1 MLEVLLVED
10 DDIIRQSIAAALG
23 RAGHRV
29 TEAADGEQA
38 ASLVDARQ
46 FDLAICDVQMPKLDG
61 LTLFRR
67 VRHVA
72 PRTAVVIMTSFGRIP
87 DAVGS
92 LRDGAVDYVTK
103 PFDPDEFTERV
114 IGPINERFTL
124 RRELDRARKASDDAR
139 DGDRLVSQSLQMQKL
154 VEQVEALAHTDVP
167 VLLTGERG
175 TGKKI
180 VARLLHDRGPRRNGP
195 FVIVPCTSLP
205 DLMLESELRELSDTR
220 RNARDGWFRSA
231 SKGTIVLDGV
241 DTLPISA
248 QSSLLRVI
256 QEPGMLA
263 HRTNEW
269 VSVGVRLVAT
279 ARKSLTKMVHD
290 GQFLEPLYFRLN
302 AMGLYIS
309 PLRERPLDLLP
320 LVVELLNRMTP
331 RDREL
336 PLIEPRAWEAL
347 TRYPFPGNAHEL
359 VWALEHAIT
368 LADGKPIDL
377 GHLPARIMGGDSIQP
392 SP

>member
-1 MLEVLLVED
+1 
-10 DDIIRQSIAAALG
+10 
-23 RAGHRV
+23 
-29 TEAADGEQA
+29 
-38 ASLVDARQ
+38 SLVDARK

-114 IGPINERFTL
+114 IGPIDQRFAL

-139 DGDRLVSQSLQMQKL
+139 DGDRLVAQSLQMQKL

-175 TGKKI
+175 VGKKL

-205 DLMLESELRELSDTR
+205 DLMLESELRELSDSR
-220 RNARDGWFRSA
+220 RTARDGWFRSA
-231 SKGTIVLDGV
+231 AKGTIVLDGV
-241 DTLPISA
+241 DSLPISA

-269 VSVGVRLVAT
+269 LSVGVRLVAT
-279 ARKSLTKMVHD
+279 ARKSLTKMVRD

-302 AMGLYIS
+302 AMGLHVS

-331 RDREL
+331 RDHEL
-336 PLIEPRAWEAL
+336 PLVEPRAWEAL

-368 LADGKPIDL
+368 LADGKPIDI
-377 GHLPARIMGGDSIQP
+377 GHLPARITGGEPIPP
-392 SP
+392 SR